1 MKQAMQLTD
10 NPTPTQ
16 GAGSLPLFPVSDDL
30 GYWEREPLRSFEG
43 WLSTKGISPSSAKI
57 YLFMW
62 GKLIRWKNDHDLR
75 FSGIK
80 AAHIDQFLNDAS
92 LQKHHR
98 YRYVR
103 LIERVY
109 QHLALANP
117 GLGNP
122 GSLAARQRVGEGSND
137 PMAFLLEDQREALIR
152 WIVRDVSGES
162 YARKDDPWK
171 EKRDLAIAA
180 AMLGGGVKGGEARAL
195 SVSCI
200 SGDGAW
206 IRVNGVRGQGHR
218 ACLLPFAQPVIRQW
232 IETRTAMRM
241 PGDWL
246 FVAGDDGRRMNAA
259 TIWRRVQRVIE
270 RAGIEMGSREGPQT
284 LRNTFAGMLV
294 DLEIPDGVAAGY
306 LGLKDAASFDRLR
319 GHLKA
324 AQFGCPALGEK
335 NPAQSRGGL
344 D

>member
-1 MKQAMQLTD
+1 MQLTD
-10 NPTPTQ
+10 SHAPTQ
-16 GAGSLPLFPVSDDL
+16 GADSLPLFPVSDDL
-30 GYWEREPLRSFEG
+30 GYWEREPLNSFKD
-43 WLSTKGISPSSAKI
+43 WLSTKGISQSSAKI

-62 GKLIRWKNDHDLR
+62 GKLIRWKDAHDLR
-75 FSGIK
+75 FAGIR
-80 AAHIDQFLNDAS
+80 AGHIDQFLNDAG

-137 PMAFLLEDQREALIR
+137 PMAFLREDQREVLIR
-152 WIVRDVSGES
+152 WIVRDVSGEA
-162 YARKDDPWK
+162 YARKDESWK
-171 EKRDLAIAA
+171 EKRDLAITA
-180 AMLGGGVKGGEARAL
+180 AMLGGGVKVGEARAL

-200 SGDGAW
+200 SEDGAW
-206 IRVNGVRGQGHR
+206 LTIKGVGEPDHKT
-218 ACLLPFAQPVIRQW
+218 CLLPFARSVMQRW
-232 IETRTAMRM
+232 IETRIAMRL

-246 FVAGDDGRRMNAA
+246 FAAGADGRQMDAV

-270 RAGIEMGSREGPQT
+270 RAGITMESREGPQT

-294 DLEIPDGVAAGY
+294 ELEIPEGVAAGY
-306 LGLKDAASFDRLR
+306 LGLRDAGSFDRLR
-319 GHLKA
+319 GRLRD
-324 AQFGCPALGEK
+324 
-335 NPAQSRGGL
+335 AQSRL
-344 D
+344 P